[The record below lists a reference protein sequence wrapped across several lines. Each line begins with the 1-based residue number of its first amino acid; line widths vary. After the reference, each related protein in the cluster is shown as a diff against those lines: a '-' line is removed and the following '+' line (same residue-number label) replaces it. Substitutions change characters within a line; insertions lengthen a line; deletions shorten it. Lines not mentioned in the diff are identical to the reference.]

1 MEPNLGVQSLRFN
14 WIYCRKATLKVI
26 GVKVMV
32 TLASMFFESS
42 SRNTWFHIIKHRRVK
57 KMNGVGV

>member
-1 MEPNLGVQSLRFN
+1 MKL
-14 WIYCRKATLKVI
+14 I

-42 SRNTWFHIIKHRRVK
+42 SRNTWFLIIKHRRVR
-57 KMNGVGV
+57 KMNGVAVCSDTQTTFF

>member
-1 MEPNLGVQSLRFN
+1 MEPNLGAQNSRFN
-14 WIYCRKATLKVI
+14 WIYWRKATLKVI

>member
-1 MEPNLGVQSLRFN
+1 MRFN
-14 WIYCRKATLKVI
+14 WIYWRKATLKVI

-42 SRNTWFHIIKHRRVK
+42 SRNTWFHIIKRGRVK

>member
-1 MEPNLGVQSLRFN
+1 MKL
-14 WIYCRKATLKVI
+14 I

-42 SRNTWFHIIKHRRVK
+42 SRNTWFLIIKHRRVR
-57 KMNGVGV
+57 KMNGVAVCSDTQTTFFDAQTTH